1 MVDLLASFLGELGS
15 ASEASTEFVDLFNKI
30 ISHGQWKYYLAFKGV
45 LQKISNLITI
55 EIDKLNR
62 LEMVTLNA
70 DLAQGFAL
78 KTLTDLLSSFVDVE
92 PIKMTYKTGLVSTV
106 LHGYLS
112 LRRLV
117 VQRTKLIDQ
126 TQEKVSYSHT
136 MKFSKEAKSKFFYL
150 K

>member
-1 MVDLLASFLGELGS
+1 MLDIFGRCSWDRSKKMVDLLASFLGELGS
-15 ASEASTEFVDLFNKI
+15 AAEASTEFVDLFNKI
-30 ISHGQWKYYLAFKGV
+30 ISQGQWKYYLAFKGV

-126 TQEKVSYSHT
+126 TQEKVS
-136 MKFSKEAKSKFFYL
+136 
-150 K
+150 